1 MFEQKTMDMIYNVL
15 KKNCKGTQTLLLSI
29 EQICIF
35 ISDIGLLDL
44 KQVLVWQRNFILR
57 IIYVV

>member
-1 MFEQKTMDMIYNVL
+1 MFEQKTMDMIYNVF
-15 KKNCKGTQTLLLSI
+15 KKNCKRTQTLLLSI

-35 ISDIGLLDL
+35 ISNIGLLDL